1 MPFPERVQVVKQEST
16 ELGGSDAD
24 GGPELQYPINP
35 FEDVIEAAAYE
46 IQEPD
51 GSVRDDV
58 ALISRSAGK
67 MTFKDVENPVAVT
80 LTDLLAVGAL
90 EYNRM
95 VLETDGKL
103 VYIDDGDIV
112 LRSY

>member
-1 MPFPERVQVVKQEST
+1 
-16 ELGGSDAD
+16 
-24 GGPELQYPINP
+24 
-35 FEDVIEAAAYE
+35 
-46 IQEPD
+46 
-51 GSVRDDV
+51 
-58 ALISRSAGK
+58 